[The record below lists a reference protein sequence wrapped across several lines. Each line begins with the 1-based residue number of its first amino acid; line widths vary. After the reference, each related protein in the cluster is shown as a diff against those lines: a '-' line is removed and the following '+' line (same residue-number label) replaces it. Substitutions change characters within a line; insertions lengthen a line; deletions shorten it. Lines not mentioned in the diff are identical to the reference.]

1 MAEDNVSTSRRFIDE
16 AFSRGNL
23 DMIDE
28 VCSQDFV
35 NHDAIAGDQDRA
47 AAKESIAAYRA
58 AFPDLHFT
66 VEDAFGAGDKVVMR
80 WRGEGTFEHEFM
92 GLEPT
97 GETGSPVKGISIDRY
112 EDGKIAES
120 WGQWDTLTFLRDIG
134 AIPQEASVS

>member
-1 MAEDNVSTSRRFIDE
+1 MAEDNVATSRRFIDE
-16 AFSRGNL
+16 AFSSGNL
-23 DMIDE
+23 DVFDE
-28 VCSQDFV
+28 VCTQSFV

-66 VEDAFGAGDKVVMR
+66 IEDAFAADDKVVMR
-80 WRGEGTFEHEFM
+80 WSGEGTFEHEFM

-120 WGQWDTLTFLRDIG
+120 WSQWDTLTFLRDVG
-134 AIPQEASVS
+134 AIPQEAGVS